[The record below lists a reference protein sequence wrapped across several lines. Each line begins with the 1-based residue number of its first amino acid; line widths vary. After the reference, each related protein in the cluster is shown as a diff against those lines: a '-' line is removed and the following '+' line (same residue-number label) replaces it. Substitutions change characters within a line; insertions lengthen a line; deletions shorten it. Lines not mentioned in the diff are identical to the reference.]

1 MRELKGWGDFVLF
14 GEKQTCWITVFPA
27 KAIFFLKK
35 RDGAWCDLDD
45 FVFPPKHTKTILR
58 FEQGFWEYTK
68 ICPISYT
75 IGGIWAPKI
84 KTDNQRRGGKR
95 ILDFWCML
103 HGRHWNLSPNPA
115 VVTSTKLYAICCCFQ
130 HQPVQSSKQFWRLHF
145 DTTNHGHG
153 KPWKAIMFKKKY
165 ITMFSSKFWSLTR
178 VELNRFHYHQVDVV
192 RLQSVLPWAT
202 TRHWPTSNIARLLWQ
217 HILLFQPLMIFRSE
231 GCRSWYSKT
240 RKLLGKLTFQITRKT
255 DGWNKVGPNYSYK
268 WGCKL

>member
-1 MRELKGWGDFVLF
+1 MEPDVIWMILF
-14 GEKQTCWITVFPA
+14 FHQNI
-27 KAIFFLKK
+27 
-35 RDGAWCDLDD
+35 
-45 FVFPPKHTKTILR
+45 PKPYKLR
-58 FEQGFWEYTK
+58 VEQGFWEYTK

-192 RLQSVLPWAT
+192 RLQSVLP
-202 TRHWPTSNIARLLWQ
+202 
-217 HILLFQPLMIFRSE
+217 
-231 GCRSWYSKT
+231 
-240 RKLLGKLTFQITRKT
+240 
-255 DGWNKVGPNYSYK
+255 
-268 WGCKL
+268 